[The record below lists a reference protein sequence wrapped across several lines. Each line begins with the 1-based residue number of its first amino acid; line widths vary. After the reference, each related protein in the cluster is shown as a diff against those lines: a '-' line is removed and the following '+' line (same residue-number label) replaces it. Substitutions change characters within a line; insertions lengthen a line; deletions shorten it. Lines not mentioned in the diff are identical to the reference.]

1 MAPKGDKAKAA
12 RQKRAVPFTSSNSH
26 SQASSTKSFELDE
39 TSGSSS
45 RSARHNIHPS
55 TSAADVPQHLVHS
68 LAEPP
73 DRRLWSSEMQ
83 LILSCAAIAIGMAN
97 IWRFPKM
104 LYENGGGSFLLAYM
118 VALVAV
124 GYPLFYLELILG
136 QYTRLGPG
144 AVTRCVPM
152 ARGVEVCAGLV
163 SFLMSGYLHALL
175 AHSLLQ
181 LLLSFTDFNLVPL
194 SGCYGFWEQQLETC
208 YRAERRLC
216 GLHPSVQRSARKGHQ
231 NRSSLPLHMRPFKY
245 DDAVMDCV
253 NVTETMSEH
262 FFHTSVGLRSHRQ
275 EWRVGSLHLE
285 LLLCLGLMWVLLYV
299 CLASGLRTPRLSA
312 VTLLPIGLTLALMIE
327 TLWREGATFGIWF
340 MLVPHWREL
349 LQITV
354 WTRAVEQVLFTI
366 GVSYGPVVTFGSFCR
381 RFENVHRVVF
391 MVTLLTLAASLMY
404 SIIVFSA
411 LGSMALSLNIPVKD
425 VVHGGQSVI
434 FVAMSKFSVHWISS
448 SLFFLL
454 VLIAGTSSQLSM
466 VDVALTHWADC
477 CMLVQRNRRHF
488 AIGYCVVAFLIG
500 LPFVTEAGLYLV
512 QLVDSQ
518 VVGFLLSYVAFFELL
533 AVMWIY
539 GLEHLKLDVML
550 MHGELSAVKLEC
562 AWCVVVPAAL
572 AVSLVTSLLSG
583 CSSLRLGPIQFPVH
597 VCYVGWSLVI
607 VGALQVPLW
616 AVLEAIRN
624 QAKLEQCLVPASTIE
639 LGLAAMSSSEPTQLP
654 TAHRRF

>member
-1 MAPKGDKAKAA
+1 MTKPYRGVTWASKARPVQNEWGEVASPSRLKLHREVQYTYRVNVYTIRLGQETFETLLMRASTDKTKTARRAHAA
-12 RQKRAVPFTSSNSH
+12 PFTSSNSR
-26 SQASSTKSFELDE
+26 SQASSMKSFALCE
-39 TSGSSS
+39 
-45 RSARHNIHPS
+45 
-55 TSAADVPQHLVHS
+55 VHS

-73 DRRLWSSEMQ
+73 DRRMWSNEMQ
-83 LILSCAAIAIGMAN
+83 LILSCTAIAIGMAN
-97 IWRFPKM
+97 IWRFPKT

-152 ARGVEVCAGLV
+152 ARGKTVICVYSVEVCAGLL
-163 SFLMSGYLHALL
+163 SLLMSSYLHSLL
-175 AHSLLQ
+175 AQSLLQ
-181 LLLSFTDFNLVPL
+181 LMLSFTDFHLMQL
-194 SGCYGFWEQQLETC
+194 SGCHGFWEQQREIC
-208 YRAERRLC
+208 YRAERRVC
-216 GLHPSVQRSARKGHQ
+216 GIHPHVSHRLRKGHH
-231 NRSSLPLHMRPFKY
+231 NRSSLPLHLRPFKY
-245 DDAVMDCV
+245 DDVVMDCV

-262 FFHTSVGLRSHRQ
+262 FFHTSVGLRSHEQ
-275 EWRVGSLHLE
+275 VWKVGGLNME
-285 LLLCLGLMWVLLYV
+285 LLLCLGLMWVLLFV
-299 CLASGLRTPRLSA
+299 CLATGLRTP
-312 VTLLPIGLTLALMIE
+312 
-327 TLWREGATFGIWF
+327 
-340 MLVPHWREL
+340 
-349 LQITV
+349 V

-411 LGSMALSLNIPVKD
+411 LGSMSLSLNTPVNH

-434 FVAMSKFSVHWISS
+434 FVAMSKYSVHWLSS
-448 SLFFLL
+448 GLFFLL
-454 VLIAGTSSQLSM
+454 VLIAGSSSQLSM

-477 CMLVQRNRRHF
+477 FPLVQRNRRHF
-488 AIGYCVVAFLIG
+488 AVVYCVVGFLLG
-500 LPFVTEAGLYLV
+500 MPFVTEAGLYLV

-533 AVMWIY
+533 AVIWIY

-550 MHGELSAVKLEC
+550 MHGELSAVKLEA
-562 AWCVVVPAAL
+562 AWCVVVPVAL
-572 AVSLVTSLLSG
+572 AATLLTSLLSG
-583 CSSLRLGPIQFPVH
+583 CSSLRLGPIEFPVH
-597 VCYVGWSLVI
+597 VCYIGWSLVI

-624 QAKLEQCLVPASTIE
+624 QAKLEQCLVPASTME
-639 LGLAAMSSSEPTQLP
+639 MGLTAMSSSEPMHSP
-654 TAHRRF
+654 VAHRSF